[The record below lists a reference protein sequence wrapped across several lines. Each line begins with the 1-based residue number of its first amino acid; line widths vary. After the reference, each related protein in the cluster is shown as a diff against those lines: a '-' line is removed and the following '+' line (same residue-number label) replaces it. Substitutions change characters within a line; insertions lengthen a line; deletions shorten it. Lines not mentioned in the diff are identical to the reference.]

1 MVSLGCLAKAGQEQ
15 GDNTGLVGPETGT
28 PDGMDGLSFVVQSAF
43 QALCSQNLRNKA
55 TETGYLE
62 WPGSEG
68 S

>member
-15 GDNTGLVGPETGT
+15 GDNTRLGGPETGT
-28 PDGMDGLSFVVQSAF
+28 PDGMEGLSLVLHSAV
-43 QALCSQNLRNKA
+43 QALCSQNSRNKA

-62 WPGSEG
+62 RPGSEG